1 MCMRFFLGV
10 WVCGWLFFI
19 RSTVEEM
26 EILDSLSMI
35 TVYAAFFAATNSDT
49 TVLRSL
55 AARGQFMMYDILTEN
70 CQQDKCR

>member
-1 MCMRFFLGV
+1 
-10 WVCGWLFFI
+10 
-19 RSTVEEM
+19 M

-70 CQQDKCR
+70 CQQDKCTYLA